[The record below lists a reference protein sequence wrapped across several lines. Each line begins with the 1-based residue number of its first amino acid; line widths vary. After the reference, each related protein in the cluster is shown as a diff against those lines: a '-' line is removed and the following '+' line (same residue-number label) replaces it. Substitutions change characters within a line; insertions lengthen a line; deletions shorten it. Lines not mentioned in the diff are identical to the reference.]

1 MQRLFLILFSLLFIT
16 SCAKSFNQVY
26 TEYEIGRN
34 EASIKCSQA
43 PGATFVSNYQCYAD
57 WNYQWGM
64 TALKNGDIDAQRHAD
79 FEYNRKLQYQGMMPI
94 SQAMDAGKLTLEQ
107 YNQEVQKV
115 NKIIDDA
122 INAQAR
128 IRAARDARAREE
140 ANRRSLQALQILS
153 AYGNAMRANTP
164 QQPAQQQPNW
174 IIPPQDLWCYY
185 NNC

>member
-34 EASIKCSQA
+34 EASIKCSQV

-185 NNC
+185 